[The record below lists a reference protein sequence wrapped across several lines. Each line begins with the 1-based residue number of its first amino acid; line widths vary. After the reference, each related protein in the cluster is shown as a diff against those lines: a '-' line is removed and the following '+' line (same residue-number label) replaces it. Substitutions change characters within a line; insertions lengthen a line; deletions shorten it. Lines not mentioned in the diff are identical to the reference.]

1 MKKVLFSWFIVCLI
15 ITNGCK
21 KGNLSDDSIGILKND
36 LNNLAM
42 GKIELQ
48 DQINPC
54 NEMNPYDQWG
64 ESLIIGIN
72 KVIQEKAKGIT
83 NSTDFVNVL
92 IKNLSK
98 EYQRIDTI
106 GVNVNRINIIFQE
119 FISLYI
125 HSSSIEAI
133 QKSKKMENLVLETQ
147 SLTNFDKAYLLKAVS
162 IFRHISYLGISINS
176 KSTAPGSFEACWIR
190 KLQELENSG
199 FFKKLTCIV
208 DWPMCFGVMLADCV
222 LEEIRS
228 HIL

>member
-1 MKKVLFSWFIVCLI
+1 MKKVLFSLFIICLI

-21 KGNLSDDSIGILKND
+21 KNNLNDDSLEVLKKD

-42 GKIELQ
+42 GEIELQ
-48 DQINPC
+48 DQIIPC

-64 ESLIIGIN
+64 ESISIGIN

-83 NSTDFVNVL
+83 NSGEFLNAL

-106 GVNVNRINIIFQE
+106 GVNVNRVNVIFQE

-125 HSSSIEAI
+125 NSGSIEAI
-133 QKSKKMENLVLETQ
+133 QKSRGMENLIVETP
-147 SLTNFDKAYLLKAVS
+147 SLTNLDKAFLLKAVS
-162 IFRHISYLGISINS
+162 ILRHISYLSISINS
-176 KSTAPGSFEACWIR
+176 KGIAPGSFEACWIG
-190 KLQELENSG
+190 KLKELENSG
-199 FFKKLTCIV
+199 FFKKLTCIA

-222 LEEIRS
+222 LEEIKD
-228 HIL
+228 HIF